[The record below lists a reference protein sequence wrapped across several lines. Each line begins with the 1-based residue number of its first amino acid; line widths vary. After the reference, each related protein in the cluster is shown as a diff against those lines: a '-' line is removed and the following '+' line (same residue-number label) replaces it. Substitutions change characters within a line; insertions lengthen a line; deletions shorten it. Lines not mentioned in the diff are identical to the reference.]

1 MDTAVIEFKGVYKV
15 YTTRAGVGE
24 GTLLA
29 LRNIN
34 LSIEPGEFVTLVGP
48 SGCGKSTL
56 LHMAAG
62 LLPATEGKVW
72 YEGRE
77 IHQVNTRVGYITQAD
92 NLLPWRSL
100 VGNVELAMEFK
111 GFPPEERQAR
121 AQEFIRIAGLQGF
134 EGFYPHE
141 LSGGMC
147 KRAGIIRTLA
157 WDPPALLMDE
167 PFGPLDAQTRTIM
180 QDELL
185 KLWAR
190 SKKTTLFVTHDLVES
205 IALSDRIVVMSRQP
219 GFVVNVYNV
228 DIPRP
233 RDVFHIHEHP
243 RFAPLYQALWDDLKR
258 EIFAENGSNGGDSRS
273 VPEP

>member
-1 MDTAVIEFKGVYKV
+1 MDGAVIKFEGVFKV
-15 YTTRAGVGE
+15 YTTRAEMGQ

-29 LRNIN
+29 LRNID
-34 LSIEPGEFVTLVGP
+34 LSVEPGEFVTLVGP

-62 LLPATEGKVW
+62 LLPATEGKIW
-72 YEGRE
+72 YAGSE
-77 IHQVNTRVGYITQAD
+77 ILKVNTRIGYITQAD
-92 NLLPWRSL
+92 NLLPWRPL
-100 VGNVELAMEFK
+100 LGNVELAMEFK
-111 GFPPEERQAR
+111 GFSPEERQAR
-121 AQEFIRIAGLQGF
+121 AREFIRIAGLQGF

-141 LSGGMC
+141 LSGGMR

-219 GFVVNVYNV
+219 GSIVNVYNV
-228 DIPRP
+228 NIPRP
-233 RDVFHIHEHP
+233 RDVFHIHEQP
-243 RFAPLYQALWDDLKR
+243 GFAPLYKALWDDLKR
-258 EIFAENGSNGGDSRS
+258 EIFAENGSDAR
-273 VPEP
+273 